1 MPNTVL
7 SESESKSL
15 AAELKNMEKGDS
27 TFVKGLLPGFR
38 DEKLFLVCL
47 DRTKDLATLSMEYMG
62 IGLGTL
68 KVTWSEKNLS
78 LEME

>member
-1 MPNTVL
+1 MLNTVL

-15 AAELKNMEKGDS
+15 AAELKNMKQGDS
-27 TFVKGLLPGFR
+27 TFVKGILPGFK
-38 DEKLFLVCL
+38 DERLFLVCL
-47 DRTKDLATLSMEYMG
+47 ERNKDLATLSMEYMG

-68 KVTWSEKNLS
+68 KVTWAEKNLS